1 MELKE
6 HKVKTSVNRGYR
18 TTDVGVIPEDWE
30 VRAVGEL
37 AEFANGKPHEED
49 VNSRGRYCLIT
60 LDSVDIRG
68 KLKTEHRR
76 IDFLDNSLQKDDLVI
91 ILSDIAHAR
100 LLGLCDVIP
109 ENGRYVLN
117 QRVGRLRPM
126 LEADPQFLRLQINR
140 RQEHFRSRGQGT
152 SQRHI
157 YRRDIDVLQIPFPN
171 LAEQHAI
178 ATALSDVDGLIA
190 GLEGLLAKKRALKQ
204 GAMQQLL
211 SGQKRLPG
219 FTGEWGVKRLGD
231 MLTLRHGKPQHAV
244 VKPNGKYPILGTGG
258 IMAWTD
264 EYLYDKPSVMI
275 GRKGTIDLPRYMDTP
290 FWTVDTLFYSEVFP
304 DSDAKFLYYYFW
316 LIDWYRY
323 NESSGVPSMIASTVE
338 NIELK
343 VPKTKEEQTAIA
355 TLLSDMDAELG
366 ALEAKLGK
374 TRLLKQGMMQ
384 ELLTGRVRLV

>member
-264 EYLYDKPSVMI
+264 EYLYDKPSEMI